1 MRVYHVVSDR
11 PVTVGQVIRFDEA
24 NHSGVYTRVMALA
37 DTAADALA
45 HPENYPLPLEHHLD
59 VAIRE
64 LALEEVRKARY
75 NDYPSRMACLYASEA
90 LEPAIRWAEYFARI
104 GRPTYAVV
112 ELEVEG
118 RCFIGDALNCFDGVT
133 DQAENLRLAERYWQN
148 TPNDEG
154 REPIREM
161 LVDGEIRVVRIV
173 QEFNANIK

>member
-11 PVTVGQVIRFDEA
+11 PVTMGQMIRFDEA
-24 NHSGVYTRVMALA
+24 NRSGVYNRVMALA

-45 HPENYPLPLEHHLD
+45 HPEKYPLPLEHHLD
-59 VAIRE
+59 VSIRE
-64 LALEEVRKARY
+64 LALEQVRQARY
-75 NDYPSRMACLYASEA
+75 SGYPSRMACLYASET

-133 DQAENLRLAERYWQN
+133 DQEENLRLAERYWQN
-148 TPNDEG
+148 APNDEG